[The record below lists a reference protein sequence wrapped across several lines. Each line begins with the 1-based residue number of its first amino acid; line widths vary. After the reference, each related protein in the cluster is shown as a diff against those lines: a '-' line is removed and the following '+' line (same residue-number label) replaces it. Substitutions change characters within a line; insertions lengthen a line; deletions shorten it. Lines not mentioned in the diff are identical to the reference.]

1 MIPPEKGADHQD
13 WTEEDAVEMVGGAC
27 GGPVDCVDA
36 GEDAGATIKR
46 LVEERHYD
54 AILVCTAR
62 EHHARWLH
70 HDLPHKVKHTGVDVL
85 VIPPEPDHMGK
96 PIEGFPDEWTPHAV
110 GGPGAY

>member
-13 WTEEDAVEMVGGAC
+13 WTQEDAVEMVGGAC

-54 AILVCTAR
+54 AILVSTAR

-70 HDLPHKVKHTGVDVL
+70 HDIPHKVKHIGVDVL
-85 VIPPEPDHMGK
+85 VIPPEPDHLGK